1 MFEILTLNKIA
12 KCGTER
18 LDSSLFNITDD
29 CHNPDGIILRS
40 FNMHDMDLPDSLL
53 AVARAGAGVNNI
65 PIDACSEK
73 GIVVFNTPGANAN
86 AVAEL
91 VMAGLLLSS
100 RKVVQGIEWAKT
112 LKGEGDQVGKLVE
125 KGKGAFVGP
134 EIKGKKLGVIGLGAI
149 GALVANQAVAL
160 GMDVE
165 GYDPY
170 ISVDAAWKLSR
181 HIKKSSDLKMMVS
194 RCDYITIHM
203 PLLDSTKHIINDEIF
218 DCMSEGTRLLN
229 FARGELVDN
238 AALKRAIDAGKVAC
252 YVTDFPS
259 EETLSM
265 DNCINIPHL
274 GASTPE
280 SEDNCAVMAAD
291 ELKDFILHGN
301 IRNSVNFPN
310 CELPVDSRYKVSIAH
325 KNVPNMLSNFSSLF
339 AEENINIVNMIN
351 KSKKDYAYTLV
362 DVDSVPSDLVERL
375 YAIEGVCK
383 VRVIEEY

>member
-12 KCGTER
+12 KCGTDR
-18 LDSSLFNITDD
+18 LDNDMFHVSDD
-29 CHNPDGIILRS
+29 CPNPDGIILRS
-40 FNMHDMDLPDSLL
+40 FNMHDMELPDSLL
-53 AVARAGAGVNNI
+53 AVSRAGAGVNNI
-65 PIDACSEK
+65 PIDACSQK

-100 RKVVQGIEWAKT
+100 RKVVAGIEWAKT
-112 LKGEGDQVGKLVE
+112 LKGEGDAVGKLVE

-165 GYDPY
+165 GYDPF

-181 HIKKSSDLKMMVS
+181 HIKKSSDLKMMVP

-203 PLLDSTKHIINDEIF
+203 PLTDSTKHIINDEIF

-229 FARGELVDN
+229 FARGELVDTD
-238 AALKRAIDAGKVAC
+238 ALKRAIDSGKIAC

-259 EETLSM
+259 EATLGM

-291 ELKDFILHGN
+291 EIKDFILHGN
-301 IRNSVNFPN
+301 IKNSVNFPN
-310 CELPVDSRYKVSIAH
+310 CELPVESKYRVTIAH

-339 AEENINIVNMIN
+339 AEENINIINMIN

-375 YAIEGVCK
+375 YSIEGVCK

>member
-12 KCGTER
+12 KCGVDR
-18 LDSSLFNITDD
+18 LDSDVFHVTDD
-29 CHNPDGIILRS
+29 CANPDGIILRS
-40 FNMHDMDLPDSLL
+40 FNMHDMELPDSLM
-53 AVARAGAGVNNI
+53 AVSRAGAGVNNI

-100 RKVVQGIEWAKT
+100 RKVVAGIEWAKT

-181 HIKKSSDLKMMVS
+181 HIKKSADLKMMVS

-203 PLLDSTKHIINDEIF
+203 PLTDSTKHIINDEIF

-229 FARGELVDN
+229 FARGELVDTD
-238 AALKRAIDAGKVAC
+238 ALKRAIESGKIAC

-259 EETLSM
+259 EATLGM

-280 SEDNCAVMAAD
+280 SEDNCAIMAAD
-291 ELKDFILHGN
+291 EIKDFILHGN
-301 IRNSVNFPN
+301 IKNSVNFPN
-310 CELPVDSRYKVSIAH
+310 CELPVESKYRVTIAH

-339 AEENINIVNMIN
+339 ADENINIVNMIN

-362 DVDSVPSDLVERL
+362 DVDSVPADLVQRL
-375 YAIEGVCK
+375 YSIDGVCK

>member
-1 MFEILTLNKIA
+1 MFKILTLNKIA
-12 KCGTER
+12 KCGVDR
-18 LDSSLFNITDD
+18 LDNDVFHVTDD
-29 CHNPDGIILRS
+29 CENPDGIILRS
-40 FNMHDMDLPDSLL
+40 FNMHDMELPDSLL
-53 AVARAGAGVNNI
+53 AVSRAGAGVNNI

-100 RKVVQGIEWAKT
+100 RKVVAGIEWAKT
-112 LKGEGDQVGKLVE
+112 LKGEGDGVGKLVE

-203 PLLDSTKHIINDEIF
+203 PLTDSTKHIINDEIF

-229 FARGELVDN
+229 FARGELVDTD
-238 AALKRAIDAGKVAC
+238 ALKRAIDSGKIAC

-259 EETLSM
+259 EATLGI

-291 ELKDFILHGN
+291 EIKDFILHGN
-301 IRNSVNFPN
+301 IKNSVNFPN
-310 CELPVDSRYKVSIAH
+310 CELPVESKYRVTIAH

-339 AEENINIVNMIN
+339 ADENINIVNMIN

-362 DVDSVPSDLVERL
+362 DVDSVPADLVQRL
-375 YAIEGVCK
+375 YAIDGVCK

>member
-1 MFEILTLNKIA
+1 MYNILTLNKIA
-12 KCGTER
+12 ACGTDR
-18 LDSSLFNITDD
+18 LDRNEYTVSDD
-29 CHNPDGIILRS
+29 CANPDGIILRS
-40 FNMHDMDLPDSLL
+40 FNMHDMELPASLMGI
-53 AVARAGAGVNNI
+53 ARAGAGVNNI
-65 PIDACSEK
+65 PVEK
-73 GIVVFNTPGANAN
+73 CAEQGIVVFNTPGANAN

-100 RKVVQGIEWAKT
+100 RKIVDGIAWAKS
-112 LKGEGDQVGKLVE
+112 LQGEGDQVGKLVE

-149 GALVANQAVAL
+149 GALVANQAIAL

-203 PLLDSTKHIINDEIF
+203 PLTDTTKNIINDEIF
-218 DCMSEGTRLLN
+218 DCMNEGTRLLN
-229 FARGELVDN
+229 FARGGLVDN
-238 AALKRAIDAGKVAC
+238 EALKRAMDNGKIAC

-259 EETLSM
+259 EETLALT
-265 DNCINIPHL
+265 NCINIPHL

-291 ELKDFILHGN
+291 ELSDFLRYGN
-301 IRNSVNFPN
+301 IKNSVNFPN
-310 CELPVDSRYKVSIAH
+310 CELPVDSKYRVTVAH
-325 KNVPNMLSNFSSLF
+325 KNVPTMLSNFSAVF
-339 AEENINIVNMIN
+339 ADENINIVNMLN
-351 KSKKDYAYTLV
+351 KSKKDYAYTMV
-362 DVDSVPSDLVERL
+362 DVDSVPSDLAERL
-375 YAIEGVCK
+375 SAIDGVCK
-383 VRVIEEY
+383 VRIIEM

>member
-12 KCGTER
+12 KCGVDR
-18 LDSSLFNITDD
+18 LDSDVFHVTDD
-29 CHNPDGIILRS
+29 CANPDGIILRS
-40 FNMHDMDLPDSLL
+40 FNMHDMELPDSLL
-53 AVARAGAGVNNI
+53 AVSRAGAGVNNI
-65 PIDACSEK
+65 PIDVCSEK

-91 VMAGLLLSS
+91 VMAGLLMSS
-100 RKVVQGIEWAKT
+100 RKIVAGIEWAKT

-165 GYDPY
+165 GYDPF

-181 HIKKSSDLKMMVS
+181 HIKKSADLKMMVS

-203 PLLDSTKHIINDEIF
+203 PLNDSTKHIINDEIF

-229 FARGELVDN
+229 FARGELVDTK
-238 AALKRAIDAGKVAC
+238 ALKRAIDSGKIAC
-252 YVTDFPS
+252 YVTDFPC
-259 EETLSM
+259 EETLNM
-265 DNCINIPHL
+265 EGCINIPHL

-291 ELKDFILHGN
+291 EMKDYILHGN
-301 IRNSVNFPN
+301 IKNSVNFPN
-310 CELPVDSRYKVSIAH
+310 CELPVDSKYRVTIAH

-339 AEENINIVNMIN
+339 ANENINIVNMIN

-362 DVDSVPSDLVERL
+362 DVDSVPAELAQKL
-375 YAIEGVCK
+375 YAIDGVCK
-383 VRVIEEY
+383 VRIIEEY

>member
-12 KCGTER
+12 KCGVDR
-18 LDSSLFNITDD
+18 LDGDAFHVTDD
-29 CHNPDGIILRS
+29 CANPDGIILRS
-40 FNMHDMDLPDSLL
+40 FNMHDMELPDSLL
-53 AVARAGAGVNNI
+53 AVSRAGAGVNNI

-100 RKVVQGIEWAKT
+100 RKVVAGIEWAKT

-181 HIKKSSDLKMMVS
+181 HIKKSADLKMMVS

-203 PLLDSTKHIINDEIF
+203 PLTDSTKHIINDEIF

-229 FARGELVDN
+229 FARGELVDTE
-238 AALKRAIDAGKVAC
+238 ALKRAVGSGKIAC

-259 EETLSM
+259 EATLGM

-291 ELKDFILHGN
+291 EIKDFILHGN
-301 IRNSVNFPN
+301 IKNSVNFPN
-310 CELPVDSRYKVSIAH
+310 CELPVESKYRVTVAH
-325 KNVPNMLSNFSSLF
+325 KNVPNMLSNFSGIF
-339 AEENINIVNMIN
+339 ADENINIINMIN

-362 DVDSVPSDLVERL
+362 DVDAVPTDLAQRL
-375 YAIEGVCK
+375 YALEGVCK